1 MHMTLQEYLKDPE
14 VRDFWKSTEP
24 EDWAER
30 SDGMYDLDRPGT
42 PDLRL
47 ITYNVL
53 GADVE
58 GLGSY
63 ADEGFD
69 IQDIPGT
76 EGAGLEKVIAV
87 LKSAAMAINT
97 DPVDQVLAERGARYG
112 TFEQNGELYTALK
125 KLLTTDKASPT
136 QQMCLD
142 MIAMK
147 LSRMI
152 NGDVNY
158 RDNWIDIIG
167 YCKGALG
174 EGDE

>member
-1 MHMTLQEYLKDPE
+1 MRMPLQEYLKDPE

-24 EDWAER
+24 EDWEER
-30 SDGMYDLDRPGT
+30 SDGMYDLARPGT

-58 GLGSY
+58 AFNSS

-76 EGAGLEKVIAV
+76 EGGGLEKVIEV
-87 LKSAAMAINT
+87 LKSAAESMEGDT
-97 DPVDQVLAERGARYG
+97 VDEVLAERGARYG
-112 TFEQNGELYTALK
+112 TFEQNGERYTALK

-174 EGDE
+174 EYNE

>member
-1 MHMTLQEYLKDPE
+1 MRMTLQEYLKDPE
-14 VRDFWKSTEP
+14 VRNFWKHTEP
-24 EDWAER
+24 EDWVER
-30 SDGMYDLDRPGT
+30 PDGLYELARPGT
-42 PDLRL
+42 PDLIL
-47 ITYNVL
+47 ITHYVF

-63 ADEGFD
+63 ADKGFD

-76 EGAGLEKVIAV
+76 GGAELEKVIAV
-87 LKSAAMAINT
+87 LKSAALAIDT
-97 DPVDQVLAERGARYG
+97 DPVDQVLTERGARYG
-112 TFEQNGELYTALK
+112 TFKQNGALYHALK
-125 KLLTTDKASPT
+125 TLLTTEKASPV

-152 NGDVNY
+152 NGDINY
-158 RDNWIDIIG
+158 RDNWVDIIG

-174 EGDE
+174 EGNE